1 MYTRNKEG
9 STLVALVVT
18 MVAVGLVGGALLTS
32 STSSRLQR
40 LGFDSVQRALYMAE
54 SGESYARARFAA
66 DATYLPSGTF
76 TLDNGDQ
83 FILTSTAI
91 GADRL
96 VTATGIADPGDPRE
110 ARRDLQFVLTAPPP
124 PPDPPDDLVQNMLLD
139 NIMVYSQNFGFQG
152 NQMVGPNAT
161 VIVRSNLTT
170 PNFNGGAA
178 MGVSTIMVDGNVE
191 LDGGSASFGSQT
203 APGTI
208 YINGNLTLWN
218 GSRNVYGDV
227 YVNGNLRLKDARIN
241 GSMYIEGN
249 VELGWTPWLAAT
261 SRVYYTGN
269 LIHPP
274 SMSSTITSKFVKRA
288 TVPEVVIPS
297 HSIPGVHPRSWYT
310 SRGYVSGGALT
321 SNMRIFADGYSST
334 SWRPTATNVV
344 IVSTGDITITGL
356 GGSGLTGF
364 LYAPNGTITF
374 GGAFFRGSAISSGDF
389 NLTSGGTTFTFLS
402 ITNFIRN
409 TNDIPIPRGL

>member
-1 MYTRNKEG
+1 MQQRNNQG
-9 STLVALVVT
+9 STLVAVVVT
-18 MVAVGLVGGALLTS
+18 MVAVGLVGGALLST

-110 ARRDLQFVLTAPPP
+110 ARRELQFVLTAPPTP
-124 PPDPPDDLVQNMLLD
+124 PEDPDDFVNTMLME
-139 NIMVYSQNFGFQG
+139 NIMVYGVNLGFQG

-161 VIVRSNLTT
+161 VIVRGNLST

-178 MGVSTIMVDGNVE
+178 MSVSTIMVDGNVD

-208 YINGNLTLWN
+208 YVNGNLTLWN
-218 GSRNVYGDV
+218 GTRNVYGDV

-241 GSMYIEGN
+241 GDMYIDGN
-249 VELGWTPWLAAT
+249 VELGWTPWLAAA
-261 SRVYYTGN
+261 SYVYYTGN
-269 LIHPP
+269 LTHPP
-274 SMSSTITSKFVKRA
+274 SMSSTITSKFIKQA
-288 TVPEVVIPS
+288 SVPDVVIPPL
-297 HSIPGVHPRSWYT
+297 SIPGVHSNSWYT
-310 SRGYVSGGALT
+310 SRGYVSSGALVN
-321 SNMRIFADGYSST
+321 NMRVFANGYSST
-334 SWRPTATNVV
+334 GWRPTATNVV
-344 IVSTGDITITGL
+344 IVSTSNIVITGL
-356 GGSGLTGF
+356 GGSGLSGF
-364 LYAPNGTITF
+364 LYAPFGSITF
-374 GGAFFRGSAISSGDF
+374 GGAFFNGSAISRDGF
-389 NLTSGGTTFTFLS
+389 NLTSGGTTFTFQS